1 MNEISLARLQ
11 ETLQQKGC
19 QAALLTNPATI
30 TWLTG
35 YAPPIQTGP
44 SPFEGGP
51 AIGFLW
57 EGQFTLLLS
66 DMEAPAAQAMGISTR
81 EYVSYT
87 IDEPVFG
94 FDHQAQAFQE
104 LVAPLKNFEG
114 KVAVEVNF
122 LSGNLVPLLMDT
134 VPVAQWVL
142 VDNDLPFLRAVKSP
156 VEIEKIRAS
165 LAIADAAQTIVKR
178 LLQVGL
184 SEIELW
190 GQLKAGLEHQ
200 VGGRL
205 PVLADFVGGART
217 AEIGG
222 LPGNYR
228 LQAGDPFIADIVP
241 RLEGYWGDNAA
252 THFVGDPSDAQKK
265 VYQVVLEA
273 LEKGL
278 EAVKPGV
285 RACDLDAMLRRH
297 IEGQGYSVYPH
308 HSGHGL
314 GVTYHEEPRIVP
326 YNELTLQAGMVLALE
341 PGIYLPDQGLGVRL
355 EDVVLV
361 TQDGCEV
368 LTHHLGH

>member
-1 MNEISLARLQ
+1 MNEISLTRLQ
-11 ETLQQKGC
+11 ETLSEKGC
-19 QAALLTNPATI
+19 PAAILTNPATL

-44 SPFEGGP
+44 SPFEGGA
-51 AIGFLW
+51 AIGVWW
-57 EGQFTLLLS
+57 EGQLTLLLS
-66 DMEAPAAQAMGISTR
+66 DMEAPAAQALGVQTR

-87 IDEPVFG
+87 IEEPVLG
-94 FDHQAQAFQE
+94 FDHQAQAFGE
-104 LVAPLKNFEG
+104 LIAPLKNFKD
-114 KVAVEVNF
+114 KVAVELNF
-122 LSGNLVPLLMDT
+122 LSARLYPILAQTLPLD
-134 VPVAQWVL
+134 QWVI
-142 VDNDLPFLRAVKSP
+142 VDNDLPLLRAVKSP
-156 VEIEKIRAS
+156 PEIEKIRAA
-165 LAIADAAQTIVKR
+165 LAVADSAQTIVKR

-205 PVLADFVGGART
+205 PVLADLVGGSRT

-222 LPGNYR
+222 LPGEYR
-228 LQAGDPFIADIVP
+228 LQAGDPLIADIVP
-241 RLEGYWGDNAA
+241 RLDGYWGDNAA
-252 THFVGDPSDAQKK
+252 THFVGEPSPEHRK
-265 VYQVVLEA
+265 VYEVVRET

-278 EAVKPGV
+278 EAVRPGLKA
-285 RACDLDAMLRRH
+285 RDLDALLRQH
-297 IEGQGYSVYPH
+297 IEGQGYPVYPH

-326 YNELTLQAGMVLALE
+326 YNALPLQAGMVLALE
-341 PGIYLPDQGLGVRL
+341 PGVYLPDQGLGVRL